1 MNKLKILILT
11 IFISAASISAQER
24 YMVYF
29 KDKGANSSGKLNKTS
44 VEYKEA
50 EAALSKRAID
60 RRKKTMGENYITYED
75 LPINKNYIETVKN
88 FGVEIHRELKWFN
101 AVSCYL
107 TEEQINQ
114 IILLPFVD
122 KIEKVRKIKRIEPK
136 EDKSEND
143 ESLLRLKKTNY
154 TYDYGTSISQNELSD
169 IPTVHDSG
177 ITGEDVI
184 IGILDT
190 GFNWANH
197 PALDNTF
204 VVSEYD
210 FIFDDSNTANEGDDA
225 GNQHNHGTFVMS
237 LIGGFDEGNL
247 IGVSFDS
254 KFVLAKT
261 EDIRSETHVEEDNY
275 AAALEWMEN
284 LGVDIATSSLGY
296 QDFDGNEASY
306 TFADMDGK
314 TTVVAK
320 ASNLAFDRGI
330 ITVTSAG
337 NERTNVSWGGYI
349 NSPAD
354 AFNVITVGAV
364 NSSKSLAYFSSHGPT
379 SDGRIKPEVVAQ
391 GMSMT
396 GASGTGYNTNGQGT
410 SYSTPIVA
418 GIAGLLKSA
427 YSHLSNKQVRE
438 IIIASGDNQNSP
450 NNDYGYG
457 LVSAVRAINYPN
469 IKLENS
475 VYTLNKTFISKTI
488 ADPSSVQIHYSVNEA
503 DFVSSVLN
511 YDGILKYMF
520 NINTVS
526 EGDSIEF
533 YFTFNNNGTEEREP
547 LENNYL
553 AMLENL
559 SIIKTDKQDTS
570 ITQLPE
576 DYTLSQNYPNPFNP
590 NTIIK
595 YNIPQKSFVTLRIYD
610 MLGREIK
617 SLVNSEKEPS
627 SYSVEWNGTNNFGQR
642 VASGAY
648 VYQIVSGGY
657 IQTKKMVYLK

>member
-1 MNKLKILILT
+1 MNKLIILILA
-11 IFISAASISAQER
+11 IFISAVSISAQER
-24 YMVYF
+24 FMVYF
-29 KDKGANSSGKLNKTS
+29 KDKGINTAGSLNKTS
-44 VEYKEA
+44 IEYKEA

-107 TEEQINQ
+107 TEEQIKQ

-122 KIEKVRKIKRIEPK
+122 KIEKVRKIKRVEP
-136 EDKSEND
+136 EDKGNND
-143 ESLLRLKKTNY
+143 EGSLLRLRKSNY
-154 TYDYGTSISQNELSD
+154 TYDYGTSLTQNELSD
-169 IPTVHDSG
+169 IPIVHDAG
-177 ITGEDVI
+177 ITGENVI

-237 LIGGFDEGNL
+237 LIGGFDEGHL

-296 QDFDGNEASY
+296 QNFEGNEFSY
-306 TFADMDGK
+306 TYADMDGK
-314 TTVVAK
+314 TTIVAK

-410 SYSTPIVA
+410 SYSTPVVA

-438 IIIASGDNQNSP
+438 IIIASGDNQSNP

-475 VYTLNKTFISKTI
+475 IYTLNKTFINKTI
-488 ADPSSVQIHYSVNEA
+488 VDPSSVQIHYSINES
-503 DFVSSVLN
+503 DFASSILN
-511 YDGILKYMF
+511 YDGTLKYSF
-520 NINTVS
+520 DINTVG

-533 YFTFNNNGTEEREP
+533 YFTYNNNGTEAREP
-547 LENNYL
+547 SNTNYL
-553 AMLENL
+553 LRVENL
-559 SIIKTDKQDTS
+559 SITTIKD
-570 ITQLPE
+570 INNNVIPNE
-576 DYTLSQNYPNPFNP
+576 FELSQNYPNPFNP
-590 NTIIK
+590 NTFIK
-595 YNIPQKSFVTLRIYD
+595 YNIPQKSFVSLKIYD

-627 SYSVEWNGTNNFGQR
+627 SYSVEWNGTNNFGER

-648 VYQIVSGGY
+648 VYQIVAGNF